1 MSMMKGT
8 GREETQGR
16 GEMEE
21 ETEEEMV
28 EEDDLVVMVFIH
40 WLGMR
45 FDGFLYKD
53 L

>member
-1 MSMMKGT
+1 MKGT

-21 ETEEEMV
+21 EMEEEMV
-28 EEDDLVVMVFIH
+28 GEDDLLVMVFIH
-40 WLGMR
+40 WLGMK
-45 FDGFLYKD
+45 FPGFYKD